1 MQGLVSATERAA
13 PLTPGRP
20 LSPTS
25 PTSSSSKQH
34 TFPDPAS
41 STDEETRHAIIKPAL
56 TTLFTRLMT
65 AEPERV
71 KEQLDVLVRRVR
83 ITTPML
89 RTPVDELAVRL
100 NEQYPGDVGVFC
112 VCKHLPSNT
121 SDALVPFHRC
131 WRACLPDLL
140 NYVALEPGQALF
152 LGANEPHAYISGE
165 CVECMAASDN
175 VVRAGLTPK
184 LRDVETLTTML
195 TYIDGPPHIVQGVE
209 IAHNVHRYK
218 PPVDE
223 FLIDRVSL
231 AAGSNATLPSAP
243 GVSIILVL
251 SGSGTLEEFPEEPG
265 ASGLLHKVDS
275 GAIFVASADTL
286 LRVTTAKKPIMLFR
300 ATARYDEP

>member
-1 MQGLVSATERAA
+1 
-13 PLTPGRP
+13 
-20 LSPTS
+20 
-25 PTSSSSKQH
+25 
-34 TFPDPAS
+34 
-41 STDEETRHAIIKPAL
+41 
-56 TTLFTRLMT
+56 
-65 AEPERV
+65 
-71 KEQLDVLVRRVR
+71 
-83 ITTPML
+83 
-89 RTPVDELAVRL
+89 
-100 NEQYPGDVGVFC
+100 
-112 VCKHLPSNT
+112 
-121 SDALVPFHRC
+121 
-131 WRACLPDLL
+131 
-140 NYVALEPGQALF
+140 
-152 LGANEPHAYISGE
+152 
-165 CVECMAASDN
+165 MAASDN

-300 ATARYDEP
+300 ATARYDEQ